1 MVFSSTEFLCFFLP
15 IVLMLYYLC
24 RRNRTLSNVVL
35 TVMSLLFYAW
45 GEPTFVLVMLASIFI
60 NWLAARVIDGNR
72 ERPRARKLALIAGLV
87 LDVGMLAVFK
97 YLSFFVQG
105 LEYTLLLSIISVGL
119 AVIPALALAL
129 MRLSRNK
136 IVRNLSG
143 AYIAVFRSTPM
154 MVQLYIIFYGLF
166 SVIKIPSVVILGFI
180 DLSRFIPGVVALA
193 LNSSAYVAEIIRA
206 GILAVDGGQNEA
218 ARSLGLSSWQ
228 SMKLVVLPQAIKN
241 ILPALANELVTMVK
255 ESSICS
261 VLGMT
266 ELIWGA
272 KTVATTT
279 YKTLSPYVLAAL
291 VYFVINY
298 PAGKAIEAIERRM
311 RRGDRI

>member
-1 MVFSSTEFLCFFLP
+1 M
-15 IVLMLYYLC
+15 
-24 RRNRTLSNVVL
+24 
-35 TVMSLLFYAW
+35 
-45 GEPTFVLVMLASIFI
+45 
-60 NWLAARVIDGNR
+60 
-72 ERPRARKLALIAGLV
+72 
-87 LDVGMLAVFK
+87 
-97 YLSFFVQG
+97 
-105 LEYTLLLSIISVGL
+105 
-119 AVIPALALAL
+119 
-129 MRLSRNK
+129 
-136 IVRNLSG
+136 
-143 AYIAVFRSTPM
+143 
-154 MVQLYIIFYGLF
+154 
-166 SVIKIPSVVILGFI
+166 LGFI
-180 DLSRFIPGVVALA
+180 DLSRFIPGVVALS

-206 GILAVDGGQNEA
+206 GILAVDGGQDEA
-218 ARSLGLSSWQ
+218 ARSLGLSKWQ

-298 PAGKAIEAIERRM
+298 PAGKADRKSTRLNSSHEFVSRM
-311 RRGDRI
+311 PSSA